1 MKFTG
6 YIAYIG
12 GQCYFNLMIS
22 CMHENTIG
30 LLVGKKFS
38 KISESTT
45 IQEHKDLNEKNFLL
59 EGKNYGT
66 NLK

>member
-12 GQCYFNLMIS
+12 GQCYFNLIVS
-22 CMHENTIG
+22 CMHKNTIG
-30 LLVGKKFS
+30 LLVGKKIQQNS
-38 KISESTT
+38 GSITT
-45 IQEHKDLNEKNFLL
+45 QEHKDLNEKNFLF

-66 NLK
+66 NPK

>member
-12 GQCYFNLMIS
+12 GQCYFHLMIS

-45 IQEHKDLNEKNFLL
+45 TQE
-59 EGKNYGT
+59 
-66 NLK
+66 